1 MPNFG
6 GYGSMD
12 DVANCY
18 SINYYLNKLYF
29 KYYNL
34 TLYRRDLRTKAR
46 ARESEWTWG
55 MTYKDLA
62 AVW

>member
-1 MPNFG
+1 
-6 GYGSMD
+6 MD